1 MSLAD
6 EFNAEIKSI
15 ETRFIGGLSNT
26 STKKFDELVK
36 IVSKITDIDQEE
48 IYITAATSR
57 ASNLWNRL
65 AQGKPLTQHF
75 SLALGIIDASDLQG
89 GISSASRFIGS
100 GVGHYNRHL
109 HRKEIFRLI
118 IMKKRLE
125 QCG

>member
-48 IYITAATSR
+48 IYITAE
-57 ASNLWNRL
+57 N
-65 AQGKPLTQHF
+65 
-75 SLALGIIDASDLQG
+75 
-89 GISSASRFIGS
+89 
-100 GVGHYNRHL
+100 
-109 HRKEIFRLI
+109 
-118 IMKKRLE
+118 
-125 QCG
+125 